1 MFPNTIRDRREALHL
16 SQSQLARLVGVS
28 SQALW
33 PVEAGQRPPWPAL
46 RKRLASTLGCS
57 EGELFPE
64 QKMPAK
70 AGK

>member
-1 MFPNTIRDRREALHL
+1 MFPNRIKDRRESLNL

-57 EGELFPE
+57 EQELFPTE
-64 QKMPAK
+64 TASARK
-70 AGK
+70 

>member
-1 MFPNTIRDRREALHL
+1 MFPNTIRDRREALNL

-57 EGELFPE
+57 ESELFPAE
-64 QKMPAK
+64 TASARK
-70 AGK
+70 